1 MPGESHPHIP
11 AVFPQR
17 HLCDNHRRPH
27 NARWMSFDVQARGS
41 LEVGK
46 FADMV
51 ILSGNPYETET
62 SKLDTIR
69 VEWVLL
75 QGGSYQKIGQNPVGQ
90 VFKSIFRN

>member
-1 MPGESHPHIP
+1 
-11 AVFPQR
+11 
-17 HLCDNHRRPH
+17 
-27 NARWMSFDVQARGS
+27 MSFDVQARGS